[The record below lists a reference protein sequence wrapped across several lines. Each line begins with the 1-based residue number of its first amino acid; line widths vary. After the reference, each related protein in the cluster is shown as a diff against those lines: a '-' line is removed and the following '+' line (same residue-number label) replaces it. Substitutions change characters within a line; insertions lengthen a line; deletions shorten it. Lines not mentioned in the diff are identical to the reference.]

1 MMTFSS
7 QPREIKSLV
16 LDFEEYGTKAEKF
29 LDAFCKLY
37 STDEVGI
44 ALIDGYVAARHE
56 ELKAVEKLH
65 ENGFSSNDI
74 VSIVASIN

>member
-1 MMTFSS
+1 MMTFAS
-7 QPREIKSLV
+7 QPREIKNLV
-16 LDFEEYGTKAEKF
+16 LDFEEYGEKAEKF

-74 VSIVASIN
+74 VSIAASIN